1 MLSSSLAS
9 FTVSGAECRP
19 TTREK
24 LPVSRDTAG
33 AEPNPDP
40 RGAATISSGSGT
52 EAARHV
58 TGARRGRRNTAPAG
72 LPVGAPAGPRIS
84 RSRGNKPLTVLFL
97 TVFLDLVG
105 FGIVIPLLPLYAER
119 FGASP
124 MAVVWLVAIYSL
136 MQFVFAPWW
145 GQLSDR
151 VGRRPVLLLGLF
163 GSAFSYLLF
172 GLAGSLAVLFIARAL
187 AGFMGA
193 NIGVAQAYV
202 ADVTAPED
210 RARGMGM
217 IGAAFG
223 LGFIFG
229 PAIGGGLAYFGPSV
243 PFLAAGALAFLNGCL
258 AVRWLGESRSLGA
271 APAVGQTGIA
281 ARLRT
286 LVDFASANRGGTLFG
301 AFFLITFAF
310 AALEATFS
318 LWADRRWEFTPSQV
332 AYLFAYIG
340 VLITVVQGTLVGPLV
355 RWLGERRLAMAG
367 AGVLALGLAAIPLA
381 PSVAWLAG
389 ALALLALGQGTTV
402 PAISSLISRAAPP
415 GEQGR
420 LLGVSQSLSAL
431 GRVLGPVWG
440 GLAFA
445 RIGIGAPYLTGGV
458 VAGLA
463 LLLLARAFAPAPA
476 PS

>member
-1 MLSSSLAS
+1 MSS
-9 FTVSGAECRP
+9 
-19 TTREK
+19 
-24 LPVSRDTAG
+24 
-33 AEPNPDP
+33 PD
-40 RGAATISSGSGT
+40 
-52 EAARHV
+52 
-58 TGARRGRRNTAPAG
+58 ARRLT
-72 LPVGAPAGPRIS
+72 
-84 RSRGNKPLTVLFL
+84 PLTILFL

-151 VGRRPVLLLGLF
+151 IGRRPVLLIGLF
-163 GSAFSYLLF
+163 GSAISYLVF
-172 GLAGSLAVLFIARAL
+172 GLAGSLLVLFIARAA
-187 AGFMGA
+187 AGIMGA

-202 ADVTAPED
+202 ADITSPED
-210 RARGMGM
+210 RAKGMGM

-229 PAIGGGLAYFGPSV
+229 PAIGGGLSHFGPSV
-243 PFLAAGALAFLNGCL
+243 PFLAAGALAFVNGL
-258 AVRWLGESRSLGA
+258 MAIRWLAESRPVLAKPVRTQFGFR
-271 APAVGQTGIA
+271 
-281 ARLRT
+281 ARLDT
-286 LVDFASANRGGTLFG
+286 LIGFARKGRGATLM
-301 AFFLITFAF
+301 AVFFLVTFAF

-318 LWADRRWEFTPSQV
+318 LWADRRWEFTPAQV

-340 VLITVVQGTLVGPLV
+340 VLITIVQGVLVGPLV
-355 RWLGERRLAMAG
+355 RRLGETRLALVGSA
-367 AGVLALGLAAIPLA
+367 VLALGLIAIPAA

-389 ALALLALGQGTTV
+389 ALALLAFGQGTTM
-402 PAISSLISRAAPP
+402 PAISALISRAAPA

-440 GLAFA
+440 GIAFA
-445 RIGIGAPYLTGGV
+445 RIGIGAPYVTGGLV
-458 VAGLA
+458 VGIA
-463 LLLLARAFAPAPA
+463 LLLLTRVLHPAQA
-476 PS
+476 KG

>member
-1 MLSSSLAS
+1 MVYRSKRIPEPPAPA
-9 FTVSGAECRP
+9 V
-19 TTREK
+19 K
-24 LPVSRDTAG
+24 LPVSRADIENRRTTPEPPIADASTVGGIAAVVAGPGVGPEAATAHSRG
-33 AEPNPDP
+33 DRRSS
-40 RGAATISSGSGT
+40 RGAPSG
-52 EAARHV
+52 RV
-58 TGARRGRRNTAPAG
+58 RRLT
-72 LPVGAPAGPRIS
+72 
-84 RSRGNKPLTVLFL
+84 PLTILFF

-151 VGRRPVLLLGLF
+151 IGRRPVLLVGLF
-163 GSAFSYLLF
+163 GSALSYLAF
-172 GLAGSLAVLFIARAL
+172 GLAGSLLVLFLARAL

-202 ADVTAPED
+202 ADVTPPEE

-229 PAIGGGLAYFGPSV
+229 PAIGGGLAHFGPSV
-243 PFLAAGALAFLNGCL
+243 PFLAAGALAFVNGL
-258 AVRWLGESRSLGA
+258 LALRWLPESRTVRGDAVRQQPGLGA
-271 APAVGQTGIA
+271 RLATLREFAASGTG
-281 ARLRT
+281 
-286 LVDFASANRGGTLFG
+286 GKLFTV
-301 AFFLITFAF
+301 FFLLTFAF

-318 LWADRRWEFTPSQV
+318 LWADRRWQFTPSEV

-340 VLITVVQGTLVGPLV
+340 VLITVVQGVLVGPLV
-355 RWLGERRLAMAG
+355 RRLGERRLAVLG
-367 AGVLALGLAAIPLA
+367 AAALALGLFAIPAA
-381 PSVAWLAG
+381 PTLGWLAV
-389 ALALLALGQGTTV
+389 ALALLAFGQGTTM
-402 PAISSLISRAAPP
+402 PAIASLISRAAPE

-440 GLAFA
+440 GLVFA
-445 RIGIGAPYLTGGV
+445 RVGIGAPYLGGGLV
-458 VAGLA
+458 VGLA
-463 LLLLARAFAPAPA
+463 LFLIARTFTASPARP
-476 PS
+476 